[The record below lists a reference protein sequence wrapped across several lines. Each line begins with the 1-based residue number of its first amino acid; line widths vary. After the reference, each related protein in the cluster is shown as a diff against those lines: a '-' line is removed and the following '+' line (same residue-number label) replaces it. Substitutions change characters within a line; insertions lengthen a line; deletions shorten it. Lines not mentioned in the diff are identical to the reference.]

1 MIDLRNSMSNTEIPE
16 NKNPNKM
23 VHIIEQTFAFNKQQ
37 KGKGRPSDLAH
48 VVKVFDCVH
57 IKILIPKQMLQR
69 LLIALP
75 QVKAEVTNLKFY

>member
-1 MIDLRNSMSNTEIPE
+1 MSNKEIPE
-16 NKNPNKM
+16 NENPNKM
-23 VHIIEQTFAFNKQQ
+23 VHIIEQTFDFNKQQ
-37 KGKGRPSDLAH
+37 KCKGRPSDLAR

>member
-1 MIDLRNSMSNTEIPE
+1 MIDLRNAMSNKEIPE
-16 NKNPNKM
+16 NENPNKM
-23 VHIIEQTFAFNKQQ
+23 VHIIEQTFDFNKQQ
-37 KGKGRPSDLAH
+37 KGNGRPSDLAR
-48 VVKVFDCVH
+48 VVKVFDCVP